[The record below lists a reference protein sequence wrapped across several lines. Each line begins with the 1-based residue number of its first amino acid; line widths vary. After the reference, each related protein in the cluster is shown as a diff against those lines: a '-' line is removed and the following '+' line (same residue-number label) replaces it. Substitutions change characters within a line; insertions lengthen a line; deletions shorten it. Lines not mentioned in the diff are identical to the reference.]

1 LLTKRSNKWLI
12 LEGFIA
18 TLGLGAMIWLPRLFT
33 AKVQAEGF
41 GLETAT
47 VFGSTLSLVFQSG
60 SYFAIPAGFLGDL
73 WQRRSLRGRALLST
87 IGITAAVPFHIA
99 FFLMPLGKLIIP
111 EEKGMIQIALATL
124 SAVFSNGTIAL
135 AFVVAVLAS
144 VLLAID
150 GPNRA
155 ALITDVNLPEHRGT
169 VVGLAFLAS
178 GFGAALG
185 NLLSGLFFTWLAR
198 FFDSPW
204 HYAIGMSLFTLFLLP
219 AGWCYYQV
227 SKSSSEDIL
236 TVQQALAERASFQP
250 EPPSADSPST
260 LAVDPQTKPLP

>member
-1 LLTKRSNKWLI
+1 
-12 LEGFIA
+12 
-18 TLGLGAMIWLPRLFT
+18 
-33 AKVQAEGF
+33 
-41 GLETAT
+41 
-47 VFGSTLSLVFQSG
+47 
-60 SYFAIPAGFLGDL
+60 
-73 WQRRSLRGRALLST
+73 
-87 IGITAAVPFHIA
+87 
-99 FFLMPLGKLIIP
+99 MPLGKLIIP

-124 SAVFSNGTIAL
+124 SAVFGNGTIAL
-135 AFVVAVLAS
+135 AFMVAVLAS

-204 HYAIGMSLFTLFLLP
+204 HYAIGMSLFTFFLLP